1 MDYKEILTYWLNVF
15 CSEIKERIK
24 KTKDEKKAKKAEVV
38 AKTQKSQGKGSNP
51 KGAAPKGPKLGG
63 GGGKRWATVLFVF
76 SFHGVT
82 VSRIF
87 HFWMLCKNWLI
98 LLQSFFPVFYR
109 MPGTW
114 LLKIFSYL
122 VDFGV

>member
-63 GGGKRWATVLFVF
+63 GGGKRWATFLFVF

-98 LLQSFFPVFYR
+98 LLQSSFPAF
-109 MPGTW
+109 
-114 LLKIFSYL
+114 LSYAWHL
-122 VDFGV
+122 VVEDV